1 MTARAAALTS
11 EKGCGWRCRLCQAQ
25 RPPVAWEQ
33 APCVMARGIE
43 AADADRAGFTRIFAR
58 RLSGRS
64 GGGGRGCFFTD
75 GGGWMDNL
83 RVQSRQTT

>member
-1 MTARAAALTS
+1 M
-11 EKGCGWRCRLCQAQ
+11 
-25 RPPVAWEQ
+25 AWEQ

-58 RLSGRS
+58 RLSGVQEEVEEVA
-64 GGGGRGCFFTD
+64 FFTD

-83 RVQSRQTT
+83 RVESRQTT